1 MAGIGNRAE
10 RRRQAAKTAELTE
23 ALAHHRAGR
32 LDRAEALYRKF
43 LEKSPGHADAL
54 HLLGIIAL
62 ARGDPD
68 RAIRLIGRALTAR
81 PDFAEGH
88 SNLGNA
94 YRAACRFAEAAASY
108 RRALALRP
116 DFAAAHSNLAVVLGE
131 QGDFAAAVA
140 SARRA
145 VALDPQGGEARFNLA
160 AVLRQLA
167 ANLRGMGDLDGA
179 TEGYRE
185 ALTLRPG
192 DAPLWNDLGRC
203 FHALGRFDDAVAAY
217 RRAIA
222 LDPDFADP
230 YRNLAACREL
240 TAADAEIARIA
251 ALAERTDLPAEERVA
266 AGFALGKALDDSERY
281 DEAFA
286 AYDRANRLYRAA
298 RAEAGDRFDAAEL
311 SRAVD
316 RSIAEFTAEFFAGI
330 RDWGNPSEVPVF
342 IVGLPRSGTS
352 LVEQIAASHSRVFGA
367 GELRNIG
374 ETAAALGPS
383 DGWTREAVRRAAD
396 GHLERLRAVGSGA
409 ERVID
414 KMPDNIFMLGVIAAL
429 YPAARV
435 IFCRR
440 DPRDIGLSCHFQKF
454 SAGLLTFSYDLA
466 DCGRRIRET
475 ERLTAYWRCVLSLRW
490 IDIHYEALVA
500 DLAGESRR
508 LIGFLGLEWEPA
520 CLDFHRTERAVQTAS
535 SWQVRQP
542 LYDRS
547 VGRWR
552 HYERHLAPLLEALE
566 T

>member
-1 MAGIGNRAE
+1 MAGSGNRAE
-10 RRRQAAKTAELTE
+10 RRRQAAKTAELTA
-23 ALAHHRAGR
+23 ALEHHRAGR

-43 LEKSPGHADAL
+43 LEKSPGHPDGL
-54 HLLGIIAL
+54 HLLGIITL

-68 RAIRLIGRALTAR
+68 RAIRLIGQALTAR
-81 PDFAEGH
+81 SDFAAAH

-94 YRAACRFAEAAASY
+94 LRAAGRFAEAAASY

-116 DFAAAHSNLAVVLGE
+116 DFAAAHSNLGVVLGE
-131 QGDFAAAVA
+131 LGDFAAAVA

-145 VALDPQGGEARFNLA
+145 VALDPQGSEARFNLA
-160 AVLRQLA
+160 TVLRQLA
-167 ANLRGMGDLDGA
+167 TNLRGMGDLDGA
-179 TEGYRE
+179 IEGYGE
-185 ALTLRPG
+185 ALTLRPD

-222 LDPDFADP
+222 LDSDFPDP

-240 TAADAEIARIA
+240 TTADAEIAGIA
-251 ALAERTDLPAEERVA
+251 ALADRADLPAEERVA
-266 AGFALGKALDDSERY
+266 AGFALGKALDDSEQY
-281 DEAFA
+281 EEAFA

-311 SRAVD
+311 TRAVD
-316 RSIAEFTAEFFAGI
+316 RSIAEFTAEFLAGI
-330 RDWGNPSEVPVF
+330 RGWGNPSEVPVF

-367 GELRNIG
+367 GELRIIG
-374 ETAAALGPS
+374 ETAAVLGPAN
-383 DGWTREAVRRAAD
+383 GWTREAVRRAAD
-396 GHLERLRAVGSGA
+396 SHLERLRALGSGA

-414 KMPDNIFMLGVIAAL
+414 KMPDNLFMLGVIAAL

-440 DPRDIGLSCHFQKF
+440 DPRDIGLSCYFQKF

-466 DCGRRIRET
+466 DCGQRIRET
-475 ERLTAYWRCVLSLRW
+475 ERLAAHWRRELPLRW

-508 LIGFLGLEWEPA
+508 LIEFLGLEWEPA
-520 CLDFHRTERAVQTAS
+520 CLEFHRTERAVQTAS
-535 SWQVRQP
+535 GWQVRQP

-552 HYERHLAPLLEALE
+552 HYERHLTRLLEALE